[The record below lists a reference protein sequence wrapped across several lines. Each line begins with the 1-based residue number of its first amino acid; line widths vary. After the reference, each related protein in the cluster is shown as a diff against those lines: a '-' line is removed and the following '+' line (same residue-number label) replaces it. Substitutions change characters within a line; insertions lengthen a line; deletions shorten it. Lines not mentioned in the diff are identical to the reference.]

1 MIHDLKGDEAWR
13 MFRILA
19 EFTEGF
25 DELSHIESGISIFGS
40 ARIKPDTPYYKAA
53 REIASKLAS
62 QDFTI
67 ITGGGPGIMEAA
79 NRGAADVGKENI
91 GLNIELPFEQH
102 PNKFQTIPMEF
113 KYFFVRKV
121 MFVKYSMG
129 YVCLPGGFGTL
140 DELFESLTLMQ
151 THKVFKMP
159 VVLFG
164 SEYWSGLLDW
174 IKDTVVRLDLIKP
187 SDLNLITLT
196 DDVDVAVD
204 IMLKHRVEKQK
215 LMALSEQ
222 QTKNDCCSKQK

>member
-25 DELSHIESGISIFGS
+25 DELSHIDSGISIFGS
-40 ARIKPDTPYYKAA
+40 ARIKEGSPYYTAA
-53 REIASKLAS
+53 RSIASKLAS
-62 QDFTI
+62 HDFTI

-102 PNKFQTIPMEF
+102 PNTFQTIPMEF

-121 MFVKYSMG
+121 MFVKYSLG

-151 THKVFKMP
+151 THKVFTMP

-174 IKDTVVRLDLIKP
+174 IKQTVVKLDLIEP

-196 DDVDVAVD
+196 DDVDEAVD
-204 IMLKHRVEKQK
+204 IMLQHRIEKQRLVERSHDKDSCGKSLK
-215 LMALSEQ
+215 L
-222 QTKNDCCSKQK
+222 

>member
-25 DELSHIESGISIFGS
+25 DELSNIKCGISMFGS
-40 ARIKPDTPYYKAA
+40 ARIKQDTPYYDATRKIAA
-53 REIASKLAS
+53 KLA
-62 QDFTI
+62 QHDFTV

-79 NRGAADVGKENI
+79 NQGAADVGKENI

-102 PNKFQTIPMEF
+102 QNPYQTKPMEF

-129 YVCLPGGFGTL
+129 YICLPGGFGTL

-151 THKVFKMP
+151 THKVFAMP

-174 IKDTVVRLDLIKP
+174 IKTTLVEMELIQE
-187 SDLNLITLT
+187 SDLKLITLT
-196 DDVDVAVD
+196 DDIDEAVD
-204 IMLKHRVEKQK
+204 IMLQHRKAKQK
-215 LMALSEQ
+215 LIDATDEHI
-222 QTKNDCCSKQK
+222 